1 MNRAMYDVIS
11 LAARRG
17 IFAGRALILAASL
30 GGCASWPWWSGEAEA
45 EEPVCCLPPD
55 EPVRLTYLYAED
67 FNADFYRTLRQ
78 QPPRLLVEFPGQ
90 DTNIN
95 KLPGDIAAL
104 VDGAAERGSGIKL
117 VAWDD
122 SVQMRSLGML
132 EIKAVIEGA
141 RYLRA
146 LGALSQREM
155 QRLRQRQLGDYDID
169 LLFEPQTGRLLYLH
183 LQRQADINA
192 R

>member
-1 MNRAMYDVIS
+1 MTA
-11 LAARRG
+11 
-17 IFAGRALILAASL
+17 ALILALSMLL
-30 GGCASWPWWSGEAEA
+30 GGCASWPWWSSEAEA
-45 EEPVCCLPPD
+45 EEPVCCGNPD

-67 FNADFYRTLRQ
+67 FNADFYRSLRQ
-78 QPPRLLVEFPGQ
+78 EPARLLVEFPGQ
-90 DTNIN
+90 ETNIN
-95 KLPGDIAAL
+95 KLPADIAAL

-122 SVQMRSLGML
+122 NVQMRSLGML

-155 QRLRQRQLGDYDID
+155 QRLRQRRLGDYDID
-169 LLFEPQTGRLLYLH
+169 LLFEPDTGRLLYMH
-183 LQRQADINA
+183 LQRQDDELSA